1 MHPFFGVC
9 SGDENVT
16 CVHAHAFQT
25 GISTHKMQISRLV
38 FQVCKSFLPLCYA
51 YEGGKEHIKSSLLT
65 RLSLMSCFLFF
76 RSAAQ
81 DPVPG
86 PRPQRG
92 HDVRG
97 RGEGRA
103 GVRGEG
109 GPTHHGHVDEGMAT
123 PTHTFLLLRPRPQ
136 WRSFSGSCRLSHIW
150 NSPCGRIK
158 RDKNL
163 GRGAK
168 KCWL

>member
-65 RLSLMSCFLFF
+65 RLSLMSCFLSFF
-76 RSAAQ
+76 AAPPKILYQ
-81 DPVPG
+81 GHAPNVVTTSVGVAKAVLECEARGDRPITVTWTKVW
-86 PRPQRG
+86 PRL
-92 HDVRG
+92 H
-97 RGEGRA
+97 
-103 GVRGEG
+103 
-109 GPTHHGHVDEGMAT
+109 TH
-123 PTHTFLLLRPRPQ
+123 FY
-136 WRSFSGSCRLSHIW
+136 F
-150 NSPCGRIK
+150 
-158 RDKNL
+158 
-163 GRGAK
+163 
-168 KCWL
+168 